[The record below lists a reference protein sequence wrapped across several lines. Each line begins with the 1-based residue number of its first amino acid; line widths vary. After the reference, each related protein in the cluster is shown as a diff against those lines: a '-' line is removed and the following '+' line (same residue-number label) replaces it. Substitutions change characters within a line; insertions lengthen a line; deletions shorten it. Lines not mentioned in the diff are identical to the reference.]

1 MNENLGNQVIA
12 GIDVSAWQPHVD
24 WQAVA
29 ASGEQWAIIKATE
42 GRTYR
47 SPTFDAQVKGAL
59 AAGLYVGAYH
69 FARWE
74 RTDPEA
80 QADHFVRE
88 LERVMGRGP
97 MLPPVLDLEWCR
109 KGTDPATG
117 KATYHR
123 RPAPEIADWARRFLD
138 RLHTLTERTPLVY
151 TGPSFVRSYLPRP
164 GREGWD
170 DMQAVAAHPLWVVD
184 YTRDAK
190 APREV
195 LPGWEWSFWQWTGAG
210 RVPGVTNGAGRL
222 VDCDQNWFRGS
233 ETELAL
239 FAGVT

>member
-1 MNENLGNQVIA
+1 MIENLGNQGIP

-24 WQAVA
+24 WQKVA
-29 ASGEQWAIIKATE
+29 ASGNRWAIIKATE
-42 GRTYR
+42 GATYK
-47 SPTFDAQVKGAL
+47 SPTFKAQVDGAR
-59 AAGLYVGAYH
+59 ASGLYVGAYH

-74 RTDPEA
+74 RDDPEK
-80 QADHFVRE
+80 QAEHFARE
-88 LERVMGRGP
+88 LERVFASGP
-97 MLPPVLDLEWCR
+97 MIAPVLDLEWCR
-109 KGTDPATG
+109 KGTDPTTG

-123 RPAPEIADWARRFLD
+123 RPAAEIADWSRRFLE
-138 RLHTLTERTPLVY
+138 RLHTLTERTPIVY
-151 TGPSFVRSYLPRP
+151 TGPSFVRSYLPRI
-164 GREGWD
+164 GQSGWD
-170 DMQAVAAHPLWVVD
+170 DTQAVAAHPLWVVD
-184 YTRDAK
+184 YTKGAK

-195 LPGWEWSFWQWTGAG
+195 LPGWQWDFWQWTGSG